1 MYYLYNWT
9 LDVSTDGYLRFV
21 GDLEDGRGWETSSVE
36 RLETTRGGYRVTTRN
51 SVYFLP
57 W

>member
-1 MYYLYNWT
+1 MYYLYNWNLEVT
-9 LDVSTDGYLRFV
+9 HGYLRFV

>member
-1 MYYLYNWT
+1 MYYLYNWN
-9 LDVSTDGYLRFV
+9 LEVSDGYLRFV

-36 RLETTRGGYRVTTRN
+36 RLVTTRNGYRVTTRN